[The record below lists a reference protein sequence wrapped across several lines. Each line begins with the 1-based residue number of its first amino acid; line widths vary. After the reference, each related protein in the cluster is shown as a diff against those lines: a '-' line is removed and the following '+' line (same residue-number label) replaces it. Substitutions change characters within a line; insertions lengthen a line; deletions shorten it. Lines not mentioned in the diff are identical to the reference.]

1 MEVES
6 FLSRI
11 FSYFSFLVFAGSP
24 YHGRLPRQKYIK
36 TNPRDS
42 RSSLR
47 DCSTKIIIAKLTD
60 AEVSI
65 HRSVSSGTCEVLT
78 ITVGDVL
85 AGLWVPETF
94 GKAEI
99 DDVHVMLFLPDTDEE
114 VVGLDVTVEEVTGVH
129 ELDSLE
135 LKCG

>member
-1 MEVES
+1 M
-6 FLSRI
+6 SRI

-42 RSSLR
+42 RSSRR
-47 DCSTKIIIAKLTD
+47 DYSTTISIAKLTD
-60 AEVSI
+60 AEVSV
-65 HRSVSSGTCEVLT
+65 HRSVSSGTCEVLS

-85 AGLWVPETF
+85 AGLGVPETF
-94 GKAEI
+94 GEAEI
-99 DDVHVMLFLPDTDEE
+99 DDVHVMLLLPDADEE
-114 VVGLDVTVEEVTGVH
+114 VVWLDVTVEEVTGVH

-135 LKCG
+135 LK

>member
-11 FSYFSFLVFAGSP
+11 FSYFSFLVLAGSP

-42 RSSLR
+42 RSSRR
-47 DCSTKIIIAKLTD
+47 DYSTKIIIAKLTD
-60 AEVSI
+60 SEVSI
-65 HRSVSSGTCEVLT
+65 NRSVSSGTCEVLS

-85 AGLWVPETF
+85 ASLGVPETF
-94 GKAEI
+94 GEAKI
-99 DDVHVMLFLPDTDEE
+99 DDVNVMLLLPDTDEE
-114 VVGLDVTVEEVTGVH
+114 VVWLDVTVEEVTGVH

-135 LKCG
+135 LKCA

>member
-11 FSYFSFLVFAGSP
+11 FSYFSFLVLAGSP

-42 RSSLR
+42 RSSRR
-47 DCSTKIIIAKLTD
+47 DYSTTISIAKLTD
-60 AEVSI
+60 AEVSV
-65 HRSVSSGTCEVLT
+65 HRSVSSGTCEVLS
-78 ITVGDVL
+78 ITVGDML
-85 AGLWVPETF
+85 TGLRVPETF
-94 GKAEI
+94 GEAEI
-99 DDVHVMLFLPDTDEE
+99 DDVHVMLLLPDADEE
-114 VVGLDVTVEEVTGVH
+114 VVWLDVTVEEVTRVH

-135 LKCG
+135 LK

>member
-1 MEVES
+1 M
-6 FLSRI
+6 SRI

-36 TNPRDS
+36 TNPSDS

-47 DCSTKIIIAKLTD
+47 DCSTKIRIAKPTD

-65 HRSVSSGTCEVLT
+65 HRSVSSGTCEVLS

-85 AGLWVPETF
+85 AGLGVPETF
-94 GKAEI
+94 GEAEI
-99 DDVHVMLFLPDTDEE
+99 DDVHVMLLLPDADEE
-114 VVGLDVTVEEVTGVH
+114 VVWLDVTVEEVTGVH

-135 LKCG
+135 LK

>member
-24 YHGRLPRQKYIK
+24 YQGRLPRQKYIK

-42 RSSLR
+42 RSSRR
-47 DCSTKIIIAKLTD
+47 DCSTKIRIPKLTD
-60 AEVSI
+60 AEVSV
-65 HRSVSSGTCEVLT
+65 HRSVSSGTCEVFAV
-78 ITVGDVL
+78 TVGDVL
-85 AGLWVPETF
+85 TGLRVPEAF

-99 DDVHVMLFLPDTDEE
+99 DYVYVMLFFADTDEE
-114 VVGLDVTVEEVTGVH
+114 VVWLDVSVKKV
-129 ELDSLE
+129 S
-135 LKCG
+135 

>member
-42 RSSLR
+42 RSSRR
-47 DCSTKIIIAKLTD
+47 DYSTTISIAKLTD
-60 AEVSI
+60 AEVSV
-65 HRSVSSGTCEVLT
+65 HRSVSSGTCEVLS

-85 AGLWVPETF
+85 AGLGVPETF
-94 GKAEI
+94 GEAEI
-99 DDVHVMLFLPDTDEE
+99 DDVHVMLLLPDANEE
-114 VVGLDVTVEEVTGVH
+114 VVWLDVTVEEVTGVH

-135 LKCG
+135 LK

>member
-42 RSSLR
+42 RSSRR

-60 AEVSI
+60 AEVSV
-65 HRSVSSGTCEVLT
+65 HRSVSSGTCEILS

-85 AGLWVPETF
+85 AGLGVPETF
-94 GKAEI
+94 GEAEI
-99 DDVHVMLFLPDTDEE
+99 DDVHVMLLLPDANEE
-114 VVGLDVTVEEVTGVH
+114 VVWLDVTVEEVTGVH

-135 LKCG
+135 LNCA